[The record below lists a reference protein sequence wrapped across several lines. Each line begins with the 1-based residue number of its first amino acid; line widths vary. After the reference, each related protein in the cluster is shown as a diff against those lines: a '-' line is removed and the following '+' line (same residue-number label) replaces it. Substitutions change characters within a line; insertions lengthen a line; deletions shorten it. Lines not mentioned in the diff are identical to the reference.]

1 MKGTEVTHVEQK
13 GEGPQLASLSW
24 ALLTPGN
31 AAVIL
36 RSRLKVRVVKE
47 PRDKKRAI
55 HNGLSENGL
64 DPEGGKQAMQYQVCG
79 DAPSKGSGWGALGLG
94 SLTPG

>member
-1 MKGTEVTHVEQK
+1 MEVA
-13 GEGPQLASLSW
+13 PASLSW
-24 ALLTPGN
+24 TLLTPGN

-47 PRDKKRAI
+47 PRDKKTAI

-64 DPEGGKQAMQYQVCG
+64 DTEGGKQAMQYQVCG
-79 DAPSKGSGWGALGLG
+79 KFPSC
-94 SLTPG
+94 LTSTPKEGTRVG